1 MYQANPSILS
11 VATATPPHRIPQPV
25 AKDFARAMFS
35 DVYRDIDRLLPI
47 FDHSGVEHRNF
58 CVPAEWFYED
68 HSFSEKNDLYVES
81 ALDLSEKAARRAL
94 DKAGAGPSDV
104 AAVFFV
110 STTGL
115 AIPSIDSFL
124 LRRLGLSEH
133 TRRVPVVGLGCAA
146 GASGL
151 GLAAHYA
158 GACPPGELVLLVA
171 VELCGL
177 TFQKGDRSK
186 ANLVS
191 TALFADGAAAVLI
204 GREADGEPTE
214 GPTEGPELLGSY
226 TTTWPGTEDI
236 MGFDVGEHGL
246 KVLLSRSVPTVV
258 YERMPENLRLALDSV
273 GLTLED
279 IRHPIIHPGG
289 AKVLDAFEEVLGL
302 EPGGLDISR
311 EVLREHG
318 NMSSVTVLFILERF
332 LAGDNTT
339 AGEHGVLSA
348 MGPGFSAEHVFFRC

>member
-1 MYQANPSILS
+1 L
-11 VATATPPHRIPQPV
+11 
-25 AKDFARAMFS
+25 
-35 DVYRDIDRLLPI
+35 
-47 FDHSGVEHRNF
+47 
-58 CVPAEWFYED
+58 FYED
-68 HSFSEKNDLYVES
+68 HSFSEKNDLYVGS
-81 ALDLSEKAARRAL
+81 ALELSEKAARRAL
-94 DKAGAGPSDV
+94 DKAGADPADV
-104 AAVFFV
+104 GAIFFV

-115 AIPSIDSFL
+115 SIPSIDSFL

-133 TRRVPVVGLGCAA
+133 TRRVPVFGLGCAA

-158 GACPPGELVLLVA
+158 RACRPGELVLLVA

-191 TALFADGAAAVLI
+191 TALFADGAAAVVL
-204 GREADGEPTE
+204 GRDAG
-214 GPTEGPELLGSY
+214 GGRAVGPELLGNH
-226 TTTWPGTEDI
+226 TTTWPGTEDV

-246 KVLLSRSVPTVV
+246 KVLLSRSVPSVV
-258 YERMPENLRLALDSV
+258 YERMPQNLRLALGSV
-273 GLTLED
+273 GLSLDD
-279 IRHPIIHPGG
+279 IRHPVIHPGG

-302 EPGGLDISR
+302 EPGGLDLSR

-332 LAGDNTT
+332 LAGGDY
-339 AGEHGVLSA
+339 APGEHGVLSA